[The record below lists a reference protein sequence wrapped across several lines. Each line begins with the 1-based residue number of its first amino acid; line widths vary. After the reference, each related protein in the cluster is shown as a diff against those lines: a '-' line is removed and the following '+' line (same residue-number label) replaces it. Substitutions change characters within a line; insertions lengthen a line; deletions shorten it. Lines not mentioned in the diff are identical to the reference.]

1 MGAVITVTVDYT
13 DDLLTVESLTSAGTA
28 AVTNVNDAGAVT
40 IDNPIPAQ
48 GDMLAA
54 SVSDADGAAGAIS
67 YQWKRDGVDIAGATG
82 NTDTTVQADVGTVI
96 TVSADYTDDLSTV
109 ESLTSAG
116 TAAVT
121 NVNDAGA
128 VTIDNATPA
137 QGDTLTASVSDA
149 DGATGAIAYQ
159 WKRDGADIAGAT
171 GNTYTTVQADVGT
184 VITVTANYTD
194 DLLTVESLTSA
205 GTASVTNVN
214 DAGTVTIDNTTPA
227 QGDTLTASVSD
238 ADGATGAISYQW
250 KRDGADIVGATGNTY
265 TTVQAESAPSLQ

>member
-1 MGAVITVTVDYT
+1 MTNVNDAGTVTIDNTTPAQGDTLTAIASDADGATGAISYQWKRDGADIVGATGNTYTTVQADVGAVITVTVDYT

-48 GDMLAA
+48 GDMLAGECERCGRCCRGDQLPVETRRGGYRRSHRQHLHDCSSRCGHRHYGQRGLYRR
-54 SVSDADGAAGAIS
+54 SVHCWGS
-67 YQWKRDGVDIAGATG
+67 
-82 NTDTTVQADVGTVI
+82 
-96 TVSADYTDDLSTV
+96 
-109 ESLTSAG
+109 TSAG

-159 WKRDGADIAGAT
+159 WKRDGADSP
-171 GNTYTTVQADVGT
+171 VRP
-184 VITVTANYTD
+184 VTR
-194 DLLTVESLTSA
+194 
-205 GTASVTNVN
+205 
-214 DAGTVTIDNTTPA
+214 TPRF
-227 QGDTLTASVSD
+227 
-238 ADGATGAISYQW
+238 
-250 KRDGADIVGATGNTY
+250 KRTW
-265 TTVQAESAPSLQ
+265 APSLRSPRIIPMTW